1 MSYKNNEG
9 YPDPTAGKAVR
20 SAGRMPTYIYNVSC
34 ALNAVAGLHG
44 LEIMGLRDKKTG
56 KEWPQRGVRTMW
68 VIFLGSGMVFG
79 IAALVLAW
87 IGSRVILSIRRQQKK
102 FEIEDETYNKVK
114 EAIKEK
120 ENKNEK

>member
-1 MSYKNNEG
+1 M
-9 YPDPTAGKAVR
+9 
-20 SAGRMPTYIYNVSC
+20 
-34 ALNAVAGLHG
+34 
-44 LEIMGLRDKKTG
+44 
-56 KEWPQRGVRTMW
+56 MW

-79 IAALVLAW
+79 AAALVLIW
-87 IGSRVILSIRRQQKK
+87 IGSRVILSIRRQKK

>member
-20 SAGRMPTYIYNVSC
+20 SAGRMPTHIYNAFCV
-34 ALNAVAGLHG
+34 LNNTAGLLG
-44 LEIMGLRDKKTG
+44 LEITGIRDRKNGARMAAEEVKM
-56 KEWPQRGVRTMW
+56 MW

-79 IAALVLAW
+79 AAALALIW

>member
-1 MSYKNNEG
+1 MKNG
-9 YPDPTAGKAVR
+9 A
-20 SAGRMPTYIYNVSC
+20 RMDAEEV
-34 ALNAVAGLHG
+34 
-44 LEIMGLRDKKTG
+44 KTL
-56 KEWPQRGVRTMW
+56 W
-68 VIFLGSGMVFG
+68 VIFLVSGMVFG
-79 IAALVLAW
+79 AAALALIW